1 MSGYMRIWVTYCF
14 HAYTK
19 KFLIST

>member
-1 MSGYMRIWVTYCF
+1 MGCF

-19 KFLIST
+19 MS

>member
-1 MSGYMRIWVTYCF
+1 MCTIYYRIYELNMGCF

-19 KFLIST
+19 MS